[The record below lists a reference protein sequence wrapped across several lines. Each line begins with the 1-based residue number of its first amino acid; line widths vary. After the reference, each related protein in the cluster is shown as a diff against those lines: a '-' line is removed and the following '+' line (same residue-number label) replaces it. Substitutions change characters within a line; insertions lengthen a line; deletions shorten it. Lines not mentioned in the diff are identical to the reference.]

1 MKTYLCRHG
10 LLLWLELRGRRAQPD
25 HEDLDPYRLAP
36 VLASRFV
43 LDIGPAEVKSV
54 ETGTRVLA
62 RLPSFA
68 RAPRTAFNGLDG
80 RAFEEFTHLVANEGH
95 GAVLIAE
102 AGDVTLE
109 ILLLPLTL
117 HRFTGRRVLGVVADC
132 NPYAKHG
139 ETNLLRIVSCRF
151 LTKELQEIS
160 PQISHS
166 SDAQNPTLP
175 AYAHSREVPLAAG
188 RQKLMSKMTS
198 RFLQ

>member
-1 MKTYLCRHG
+1 VKTYLCRHG

-43 LDIGPAEVKSV
+43 LDIAPTEVKSV

-62 RLPSFA
+62 RLPSFG
-68 RAPRTAFNGLDG
+68 RAPRASFNGVDG
-80 RAFEEFTHLVANEGH
+80 QAFDEFARIVAEEGN
-95 GAVLIAE
+95 GAVIIAE
-102 AGDVTLE
+102 SGAVSLE

-132 NPYAKHG
+132 NPYAQPG
-139 ETNLLRIVSCRF
+139 ETNPLKIVSCRF
-151 LTKELQEIS
+151 LARDLQEIS
-160 PQISHS
+160 PQTSYS
-166 SDAQNPTLP
+166 SDAQNPALTAP
-175 AYAHSREVPLAAG
+175 THSQAIRSAAG
-188 RQKLMSKMTS
+188 RQKLTLKMAS